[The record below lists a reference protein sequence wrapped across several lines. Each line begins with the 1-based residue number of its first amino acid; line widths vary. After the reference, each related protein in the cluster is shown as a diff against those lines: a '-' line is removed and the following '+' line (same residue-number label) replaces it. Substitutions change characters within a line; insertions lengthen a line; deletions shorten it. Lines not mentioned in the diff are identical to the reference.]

1 MFDIRSFLF
10 GGDTWPYTN
19 LHTLNLD
26 WIMRTVSRL
35 PEAIEKY
42 VAAAISSISP
52 ELNPATK
59 WLFFGDSYGAS
70 GQPWPSW
77 VETLCNMRGLGSTDF
92 YNLSVSGSS
101 LSAGNWLNT
110 FKTWA
115 AQVDQSTKNG
125 IRYVVLGGGINDS
138 FENQIALIDPQMKAL
153 AVLLKNELPNATIY
167 AAFFGYTASQSVSDP
182 RNATWRRVAF
192 AEWSKCSQYGV
203 TFLADCVNAC
213 HSKALLWSDMI
224 HPNSDGAENIARAI
238 LNGIEGGAYNQV
250 IYNSYETISGGLYSM
265 VVPSYPSSKYLNTEI
280 NINQLFADFVVCGG
294 QMCDLS
300 YNWQVNAFAQWTA
313 DDVPTYGNIT
323 IDLIYNPST
332 GNYSGI
338 IRPTG
343 PLFGKTSA
351 TFSLIEMRSIVTMPS
366 INC

>member
-42 VAAAISSISP
+42 VAAAIASISP

-77 VETLCNMRGLGSTDF
+77 VETLCNMRGLGSADY
-92 YNLSVSGSS
+92 YNLAVSGSS

-115 AQVDQSTKNG
+115 AQVDQTTKNS

-138 FENQIALIDPQMKAL
+138 MQNQISLIDPQMKTL
-153 AVLLKNELPNATIY
+153 ADLLKNELPNASIY
-167 AAFFGYTASQSVSDP
+167 AAFFGYTASQTVSDP
-182 RNATWRRVAF
+182 RNATWRRAAF
-192 AEWSKCSQYGV
+192 TEWAKCSQYGV
-203 TFLADCVNAC
+203 TFLPGCVNAC

-238 LNGIEGGAYNQV
+238 MNGIDGGGYNQV
-250 IYNSYETISGGLYSM
+250 IFGAYETVSGNMYSL
-265 VVPSYPSSKYLNTEI
+265 VIPSYPAAKYLNTPI
-280 NINQLFADFVVCGG
+280 QTNLLYDDFIECGG
-294 QMCDLS
+294 QMCDLVYS
-300 YNWQVNAFAQWTA
+300 YQANCYAQWTSDA
-313 DDVPTYGNIT
+313 GNGTGNIT
-323 IDLIYNPST
+323 VDLYFDPAS
-332 GNYSGI
+332 GNFKGF

-343 PLFGKTSA
+343 EMSGVVNP
-351 TFSLIEMRSIVTMPS
+351 TFQYMEFKGIVTMPS